1 MLSDKAS
8 CRSVDGSALDSLE
21 LDRLSTSS
29 SQPGVEALFSLVNAN
44 GTWVANAL
52 AMSTSLSLSFP
63 FPYPITLAA
72 FLVLSSAACGC
83 VVPQA
88 CPQAVSVA
96 TPAPSPSP
104 AERHVYRF
112 DFVLTATDVSGA
124 PATTAFTLN
133 LQEADRG
140 EVVIGKNVALSAPPA
155 AGSSSVASARQDVG
169 IKVAASFRM
178 TGDDLVL
185 DVITEMSAF
194 DPSTLSIRKLV
205 AKGNSL
211 ASAGKSALV
220 ATIEEDHRKYQLT
233 VTPTKLR

>member
-1 MLSDKAS
+1 
-8 CRSVDGSALDSLE
+8 
-21 LDRLSTSS
+21 LSTSAS
-29 SQPGVEALFSLVNAN
+29 PTDGESWFSRVDAT
-44 GTWVANAL
+44 GTWVAVAL
-52 AMSTSLSLSFP
+52 AMSNSLSFP
-63 FPYPITLAA
+63 TTLAA
-72 FLVLSSAACGC
+72 LLLVSSAAFGC

-88 CPQAVSVA
+88 CPPAA
-96 TPAPSPSP
+96 TAAAAAPSPAAPSPSP

-112 DFVLTATDVSGA
+112 DFVLTGTDAGGA
-124 PATTAFTLN
+124 PSTTAFTLN
-133 LQEADRG
+133 LQEAERG

-155 AGSSSVASARQDVG
+155 PGSPSVASPRQDVG

-178 TGDDLVL
+178 AGDDVVL

-205 AKGNSL
+205 ARGNSL

-220 ATIEEDHRKYQLT
+220 ATIDEEHRKVQLN